1 SLGEVGHVFDSVRGF
16 DPARVLFTPSF
27 APIDEYAQ
35 AFERGVT
42 VTVDNCE
49 LLQRWPEVFRGRAL
63 WLRIDLGFGD
73 GHHEKVTTG
82 GKASKFGLAASRVE
96 ESRRWLGRWA
106 CASPACTRTWA
117 AAWRR
122 ASTGARWSMPWPAS
136 RAASA

>member
-1 SLGEVGHVFDSVRGF
+1 FGLACVSQGEVEHVFDSVPGF

-35 AFERGVT
+35 AFARGIT

-73 GHHEKVTTG
+73 GHHEKSPPAARPRSSAWRRAG
-82 GKASKFGLAASRVE
+82 GGRSAHPRA
-96 ESRRWLGRWA
+96 RWA
-106 CASPACTRTWA
+106 CASTACMR
-117 AAWRR
+117 
-122 ASTGARWSMPWPAS
+122 
-136 RAASA
+136 